1 MNFTLSRKP
10 HRRDDTLTTF
20 HVLSDNG
27 IVGSIN
33 VPHAEADD
41 LERHWRGV
49 ATPPQ
54 ASSAPTTKQGSA
66 LAAAMEATRRPGALP
81 PDHAR
86 EKENPAVA
94 AMLRAAPK
102 NRLTKE
108 AVLRGCC

>member
-10 HRRDDTLTTF
+10 QRRGDTLTTF
-20 HVLSDNG
+20 HVLNSAGDIIG
-27 IVGSIN
+27 AVN
-33 VPHAEADD
+33 VPTEQADD

-54 ASSAPTTKQGSA
+54 ASAPTTKKSA
-66 LAAAMEATRRPGALP
+66 LAEAFKEATRRPGALP

-86 EKENPAVA
+86 QPENPAVA

-102 NRLTKE
+102 NKLTKE
-108 AVLRGCC
+108 AILRGCC